1 MNAKIIRN
9 IEKINFVLEKV
20 SIFLMLFLLFLT
32 FANVV
37 GRYVFSRSI
46 FFADEMARFIF
57 VWIVFLGIA
66 KIVKDKRQVAVTL
79 LSDRLSDKKSGFVL
93 ESFIALCGLVFLIIV
108 FLGGIKLSR
117 TMMFYSSAAL
127 TIPMGI
133 VYLAIPIGSGL
144 TVVFHVLNYIET
156 VLEFIEK
163 RKALKPEALK

>member
-1 MNAKIIRN
+1 MSEKFYRN
-9 IEKINFVLEKV
+9 INKVNEVLKNV
-20 SIFLMLFLLFLT
+20 SVALMLFLLFLT

-66 KIVKDKRQVAVTL
+66 KIVRDKRQVAVTL
-79 LSDRLSDKKSGFVL
+79 LTDKIAGRLSGLVV
-93 ESFIALCGLVFLIIV
+93 ESIIAICGLVFLIIV
-108 FLGGIKLSR
+108 FIGGVILSK

-127 TIPMGI
+127 DIPMGL

-144 TVVFHVLNYIET
+144 TILFHILNYVELL
-156 VLEFIEK
+156 LEYRAK
-163 RKALKPEALK
+163 RADTDGEVQE

>member
-1 MNAKIIRN
+1 MNDKFLRN
-9 IEKINFVLEKV
+9 IEKINYILEKV
-20 SIFLMLFLLFLT
+20 SVILMLFLLFLT

-79 LSDRLSDKKSGFVL
+79 LSDKLSGTASGFIL
-93 ESFIALCGLVFLIIV
+93 ESFIAVLGLVFLIIV
-108 FLGGIKLSR
+108 FVGGIILSR

-133 VYLAIPIGSGL
+133 VYLAIPIGSAL
-144 TVVFHVLNYIET
+144 TIVFHILNYIEFI
-156 VLEFIEK
+156 LNNIEK
-163 RKALKPEALK
+163 RKAVKPEVL